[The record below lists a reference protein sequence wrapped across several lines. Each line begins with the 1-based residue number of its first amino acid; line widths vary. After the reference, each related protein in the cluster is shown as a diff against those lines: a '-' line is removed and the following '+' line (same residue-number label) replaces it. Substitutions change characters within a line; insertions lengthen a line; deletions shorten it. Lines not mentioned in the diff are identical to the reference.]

1 MLFYKPASA
10 VVGPEVKI
18 NIPECARGMNNDYEV
33 ELCAVIGRD
42 CKDVKIENALDNVLG
57 YCVANDVSPN
67 REDRVSRSEPGGL
80 ISNFYLLH

>member
-42 CKDVKIENALDNVLG
+42 CKDVKVENALDNVLG
-57 YCVANDVSPN
+57 YCVANDVSGSLRFLVRHRN
-67 REDRVSRSEPGGL
+67 TRWGSW
-80 ISNFYLLH
+80 